1 MVRRTLFWNDTGSP
15 LDTQSAVV
23 ASPRYSVLGFI
34 RLKSSNVYVLL
45 WQTGSGVQ
53 ELSENEDRGSHPPR
67 QYAPT
72 PHCPYSASRYVSQ
85 LHFLCRDLES
95 YSREQQGVAL
105 GHLLPRLQLG
115 ASAIAAVAKANAAK
129 SDDVRTIIIFKV
141 VEDRYWKRN
150 QRLGRAIGNPTL
162 DEGLKEASK

>member
-1 MVRRTLFWNDTGSP
+1 
-15 LDTQSAVV
+15 
-23 ASPRYSVLGFI
+23 
-34 RLKSSNVYVLL
+34 VYVLL

-72 PHCPYSASRYVSQ
+72 PHCPY
-85 LHFLCRDLES
+85 C
-95 YSREQQGVAL
+95 EQQGVAL